1 MKADARMELDSLR
14 LQIGLA
20 LQAHNGGLFL
30 SRGEGVHPDRRI
42 TSYELIFV
50 RKGTLSIQEEERA
63 FEVSAG
69 QSLILWP
76 RRRHWGTAPFVPDLS
91 FYWIHFSL
99 EQSAT
104 RPDVQEL
111 TIPQYVTVS
120 RPDHMTEL
128 FRRFLD
134 DQESG
139 ALDTTSAALWL
150 MLMLCEVARSRP
162 AHGARESASTR
173 LAGRAEAFIRTHF
186 HQALSPSSVADMLG
200 CNANYLSRI
209 FHEVYGQTL
218 TEMIHLCRLR
228 YARQLLLDDDRNI
241 DEIARA
247 CGFSD
252 TGYFRRLFKRHEGIT
267 PLAFRRLYSRLHTN
281 TH

>member
-1 MKADARMELDSLR
+1 MEPDFLR
-14 LQIGLA
+14 VKTGLT

-30 SRGEGVHPDRRI
+30 SRGEGCHPDRRI
-42 TSYELIFV
+42 ASYELIFV
-50 RKGTLSIQEEERA
+50 RKGVLAIQEEDRR
-63 FEVSAG
+63 FEIGAG
-69 QSLILWP
+69 QSLLLWP
-76 RRRHWGTAPFVPDLS
+76 GRRHWGAAPFSADLS
-91 FYWIHFSL
+91 FYWIHFTPQHTSPRT
-99 EQSAT
+99 SA
-104 RPDVQEL
+104 QEL
-111 TIPQYVTVS
+111 KISQYVTVS

-139 ALDTTSAALWL
+139 VLDGTSATLLL

-162 AHGARESASTR
+162 SASMREGASTR
-173 LAGRAEAFIRTHF
+173 LAGRADAYIRTHF
-186 HQALSPSSVADMLG
+186 HRPLSPANVAEILG

-209 FHEVYGQTL
+209 FHQVYERTL
-218 TEMIHLCRLR
+218 TETIHQCRFR
-228 YARQLLLDDDRNI
+228 YARQLLLEDDRNI

-247 CGFSD
+247 CGFRD

-281 TH
+281 TL

>member
-1 MKADARMELDSLR
+1 MESDALR
-14 LQIGLA
+14 VPTGWA
-20 LQAHNGGLFL
+20 LQAHNGGLFV
-30 SRGEGVHPDRRI
+30 SRGEGRHPDRRLA
-42 TSYELIFV
+42 SYELIFV
-50 RKGTLSIQEEERA
+50 RKGVLAIQEEERN
-63 FEVSAG
+63 FEVCAG
-69 QSLILWP
+69 QSLILWQG
-76 RRRHWGTAPFVPDLS
+76 RRHRGTAPFSPDLS
-91 FYWIHFSL
+91 FYWIHFTL
-99 EQSAT
+99 PNPSA
-104 RPDVQEL
+104 RSHAQEL
-111 TIPQYVTVS
+111 KVSQYVTVS

-139 ALDTTSAALWL
+139 ALDPTAAAAFL

-162 AHGARESASTR
+162 PAGTREGASTR
-173 LAGRAEAFIRTHF
+173 LAGRADAYIRTHF
-186 HQALSPSSVADMLG
+186 HQPLSPANVAEILG

-209 FHEVYGQTL
+209 YHQVYEHTL
-218 TEMIHLCRLR
+218 TETIHQCRLR

-252 TGYFRRLFKRHEGIT
+252 TGYFRRLFKRDEGIT